1 MRNRYEALVLVAQEV
16 CAELEAGC
24 IGKGSGGGGGAA
36 DLSRIAAA
44 LTLVHAI
51 AARSRLLQVFA
62 NARAGR
68 VLVVGCL
75 PGLDD

>member
-16 CAELEAGC
+16 CAELEADC
-24 IGKGSGGGGGAA
+24 IGKGSGGGSGAA
-36 DLSRIAAA
+36 DLS
-44 LTLVHAI
+44 LVHVI

-75 PGLDD
+75 LELDD